1 MNAKTLAHNIQA
13 DLRSAVKMDVKR
25 SHIHEAIA
33 AALGYSSNAAM
44 LSRGILCPMS
54 PSLAQHQGLDALAI
68 SRRMAA
74 LGYPNGSLAE
84 VAQSIAAAIEKS
96 GLRVLPLDLVLRV
109 LLDGQTELY
118 DWDLAPQSDK
128 PDSESVFDDD
138 SHEDIDEEDRHERQR
153 DDDRYLDLHSEDVI
167 SALDLAIE
175 RADGRA
181 HLCKA
186 LLFADGSDSFDG
198 PGPNDGRY
206 WHEKQQSGEK
216 LEGVEKE
223 WADDY
228 GRRKDGQQ
236 NAEFHLK
243 AAADL
248 RQADALLLMADR
260 YGDPRFFEL
269 HNPQVHADPATV
281 ARVADHMG
289 YLDAATAWL
298 ELAAEAGDIG
308 AMRELIRDRQ
318 SNDPLK
324 CWTWFHLAKLHGKDL
339 TMDDYRAIHEDGSL
353 YDDDVGGPL
362 FAEGEDGVEL
372 PDADASV
379 QRLAEASAREIFAR

>member
-13 DLRSAVKMDVKR
+13 ELRSAIKMDVKR

-44 LSRGILCPMS
+44 LSRGVLCPMP
-54 PSLAQHQGLDALAI
+54 PSLAQHQGLDAVAI

-74 LGYPNGSLAE
+74 FGYPNATLTE
-84 VAQSIAAAIEKS
+84 VAKSIAAAIEKS
-96 GLRVLPLDLVLRV
+96 GVRVLPLDLALKL

-118 DWDLAPQSDK
+118 DWDLVTQTEK
-128 PDSESVFDDD
+128 PSSESFFDYDL
-138 SHEDIDEEDRHERQR
+138 HEDLDEEDRHERQR
-153 DDDRYLDLHSEDVI
+153 DHDRYLDLHSEDVI
-167 SALDLAIE
+167 SALDLAIQ

-186 LLFADGSDSFDG
+186 LLLADGSDSFDG
-198 PGPNDGRY
+198 SGPNDGRF
-206 WHEKQQSGEK
+206 WHEEQQSGQM

-243 AAADL
+243 AAAEL

-269 HNPQVHADPATV
+269 HKPRVHADPAMV
-281 ARVADHMG
+281 ARVAEHMG

-298 ELAAEAGDIG
+298 EFAAEAGDIG

-339 TMDDYRAIHEDGSL
+339 TRDDYRAIHEDGSP

-362 FAEGEDGVEL
+362 FAEGEDGVEM
-372 PDADASV
+372 PDAEVSL
-379 QRLAEASAREIFAR
+379 QRLAEASALEIFTR

>member
-13 DLRSAVKMDVKR
+13 ELRSAIKMDVKR

-33 AALGYSSNAAM
+33 AALGQGSNAAM
-44 LSRGILCPMS
+44 LSRGPLCPM
-54 PSLAQHQGLDALAI
+54 PRSLTHHQGLNELAI

-74 LGYPNGSLAE
+74 LGYPDTLLAE
-84 VAQSIAAAIEKS
+84 VAHRIAAAIERS

-109 LLDGQTELY
+109 LLDGQPELY
-118 DWDLAPQSDK
+118 DWALAPILEDQADK
-128 PDSESVFDDD
+128 KTFDDD
-138 SHEDIDEEDRHERQR
+138 SQDDLVEEDWHERQHE
-153 DDDRYLDLHSEDVI
+153 DSYLDLHSDEVLL
-167 SALDLAIE
+167 ALDLAIE

-186 LLFADGSDSFDG
+186 LLLADGSDSFDESG
-198 PGPNDGRY
+198 STDGRY
-206 WHEKQQSGEK
+206 WHEKQQSGQL

-228 GRRKDGQQ
+228 KRREDARQQ
-236 NAEFHLK
+236 AKFHLE

-269 HNPQVHADPATV
+269 HKPQVHADPAWV
-281 ARVADHMG
+281 AQVAEHMG
-289 YLDAATAWL
+289 HLDAATAWL

-308 AMRELIRDRQ
+308 AMRELIRDRH

-339 TMDDYRAIHEDGSL
+339 TRDEYRAIHEDGSP

-372 PDADASV
+372 PETAEAIRQV
-379 QRLAEASAREIFAR
+379 AEASALEIFAR